1 MPSKPH
7 KSAAESPKLSASII
21 LLHGQVHPLPAHLI
35 STPTLFVVEEEMN
48 VSSQAAG
55 GTQKC
60 VPHVLCSVSSV
71 HLCSLFCCHL
81 LSFVWFGFCACT
93 TAPCNRIKDGAAQSY
108 TPEPCILQCQGNG
121 LGSFSIPAWWYF
133 CLRSINQTAIAAQ
146 LHERKMAFEANK
158 EEGKDIFRKC
168 LELCHVEGCY
178 KSVQLLP
185 HVIPTLAG
193 GIINF
198 C

>member
-35 STPTLFVVEEEMN
+35 STPTLFAVEEEMN

-55 GTQKC
+55 GMQKC

-71 HLCSLFCCHL
+71 HLCSLFCCHF

-93 TAPCNRIKDGAAQSY
+93 TAPATESRMEHPSLTHQSRVFY
-108 TPEPCILQCQGNG
+108 NVKATVLAPL
-121 LGSFSIPAWWYF
+121 
-133 CLRSINQTAIAAQ
+133 
-146 LHERKMAFEANK
+146 AFLPD
-158 EEGKDIFRKC
+158 DIF
-168 LELCHVEGCY
+168 VF
-178 KSVQLLP
+178 VP
-185 HVIPTLAG
+185 
-193 GIINF
+193 
-198 C
+198 